1 MKREFSLRQYV
12 DDNLIVSHPKAIQ
25 NTIDQLK
32 KNRFVVKVED
42 DLRDYLPCEIRFNSQ
57 QMKS

>member
-1 MKREFSLRQYV
+1 MAIYV

-25 NTIDQLK
+25 NIIDQLK

-57 QMKS
+57 QMRA